1 MSQTALMVDVALD
14 HLQIAIP
21 EGGEARARAFF
32 GDLLG
37 LREVPKPAAL
47 HGRGGVWFSLTDGI
61 GLHLGVDADF
71 RPASKAHAGLRFV
84 AFADL
89 LKRLETAGIAMEHGS
104 DTFGRR
110 RVYLTDPFGNR
121 LELIDGA

>member
-1 MSQTALMVDVALD
+1 MAEVTLD

-21 EGGEARARAFF
+21 EGGEVLARAFF

-47 HGRGGVWFSLTDGI
+47 QGRGGIWFVLADGT

-71 RPASKAHAGLRFV
+71 RPAARAHAGLRFL
-84 AFADL
+84 AFAGL
-89 LKRLETAGIAMEHGS
+89 LKRLETAGVAMEHGR

-110 RVYLTDPFGNR
+110 RVYLADPFGNR